1 MIFKSNPNY
10 ISRVT
15 IETGLWA
22 IQRYLIDKYGIDQ
35 SRIDV
40 EPLEW
45 YIQTDRAPLDFIRK
59 VLTAKPFM
67 VARKLHEGGSYDEV
81 IRRVKDYIGFEEV

>member
-40 EPLEW
+40 EPLAW
-45 YIQTDRAPLDFIRK
+45 YIQTGRAPLDFIRK